1 MAKRV
6 VDGSIEE
13 ILAAKW
19 KASLEGVLKESGR
32 TCGSMISEPSWYRM
46 LASEKH
52 LYDFGPFRLDLK
64 TRMLLRDGVYVPLTP
79 KALETLAVLIENSG
93 RIVDKEELLRLVW
106 PGAFIEEATLAKT
119 VSILRKALGEDEG
132 HHYIDTVPK
141 RGYRFAAK
149 VRLGDVPGP
158 EEGTSLQTE
167 SAPIPPPLTAP
178 SLAAPPSARSGRDPR
193 FRWLSIA
200 LILLAL
206 GAAIYWLAP
215 LRRRSQDAAFLP
227 KAIPLTSFSGR
238 QNQVAFSPD
247 GNQIAFVWDG
257 PQGGPSHIYAKL
269 IGSEALLQLTH
280 SAGADSRPAWSPDG
294 RSISFLR
301 STQEGRA
308 WYLTSVLGGPES
320 KLADVSPYF
329 DLGSGNSAYFS
340 PDGKSLAIV
349 DKTTPTEPSSIFL
362 LGLQGSTRRKLTSPP
377 RGTTGD
383 YYPAF
388 SPDGKRLAFAR
399 AVSFSATDLYVL
411 PLAGGQPTRLT
422 FDGFTIDG
430 LAWTSDQREII
441 FSSRR
446 GGSFNSLWRIGSGGG
461 TPERV
466 SAFGEDVISP
476 AVSRDGNRLAYTRQ
490 LDDMNIWSFTLDAG
504 GSVASKTP
512 LIASTFRDSDP
523 DYSPDGRRI
532 AFTSGRN
539 GSFGIWVSDSDGGNP
554 RLLFDGGAYVTGSPR
569 WSPDGRRI
577 VFDTRAHD
585 PARVGNPSIWTV
597 DADGGEARRLSAA
610 GTGDVAPSWSH
621 DGAWIYF
628 ASTRSGD
635 LQVWKMPSQGG
646 AAVQVTRKGGFEAF
660 ETADGQFLLYT
671 KGRET
676 PGIWRVPTGGGAEV
690 LVTDRD
696 QVGYWRCWRIALGR
710 IYFATAVPPAG
721 PRLEVLDL
729 TNGET
734 KLIAPLSK
742 APDATIPGLA
752 VSPDGRSVLVAQ
764 YDQSGSNI
772 IMVERAR

>member
-1 MAKRV
+1 
-6 VDGSIEE
+6 
-13 ILAAKW
+13 
-19 KASLEGVLKESGR
+19 
-32 TCGSMISEPSWYRM
+32 MIPEPSWYRM

-79 KALETLAVLIENSG
+79 KALETLVVLIENSG

-106 PGAFIEEATLAKT
+106 PGAFIEEATLAKA

-149 VRLGDVPGP
+149 VSMGDLPAAV
-158 EEGTSLQTE
+158 EA
-167 SAPIPPPLTAP
+167 APIPRAP
-178 SLAAPPSARSGRDPR
+178 TVLANVPDPR
-193 FRWLSIA
+193 LRLVSIGLA
-200 LILLAL
+200 LLAL
-206 GAAIYWLAP
+206 GAAVYWLTP
-215 LRRRSQDAAFLP
+215 LRHRSKDAGFLP
-227 KAIPLTSFSGR
+227 KPIPLTSFPGR

-301 STQEGRA
+301 STPEGRA
-308 WYLTSVLGGPES
+308 WYTTSVLGGPES
-320 KLADVSPYF
+320 KLTDVSPFF

-340 PDGKSLAIV
+340 PDGKALAIV
-349 DKTTPTEPSSIFL
+349 DKSSSSEPSSIFL
-362 LGLQGSTRRKLTSPP
+362 LGLQSSARRKLTSPP

-388 SPDGKRLAFAR
+388 SPDGTRLAFAR

-411 PLAGGQPTRLT
+411 PVAGGQPTRLT
-422 FDGFTIDG
+422 FDGLTIDG
-430 LAWTSDQREII
+430 LAWTSDGREII

-446 GGSFNSLWRIGSGGG
+446 GGSFNSLWKIGSRGG

-490 LDDMNIWSFTLDAG
+490 LDDMNIWNFTLDAG
-504 GSVASKTP
+504 GSVTSKTP

-597 DADGGEARRLSAA
+597 DADGGEPRRLSAA
-610 GTGDVAPSWSH
+610 GDVAPSWSH

-635 LQVWKMPSQGG
+635 LQIWKLPSQGG
-646 AAVQVTRKGGFEAF
+646 AAIQVTRKGGFEAF
-660 ETADGQFLLYT
+660 ETADGQYLLYV

-676 PGIWRVPTGGGAEV
+676 PGIWRVPTDGGAETPV
-690 LVTDRD
+690 ADRD
-696 QVGYWRCWRIALGR
+696 EVGYRRCWRIVPGR
-710 IYFATAVPPAG
+710 IYFATAALPAG

-729 TNGET
+729 ASGAL
-734 KLIAPLSK
+734 KLIAQLAN

-752 VSPDGRSVLVAQ
+752 VSPDGRSLLVAQ

>member
-1 MAKRV
+1 
-6 VDGSIEE
+6 
-13 ILAAKW
+13 
-19 KASLEGVLKESGR
+19 
-32 TCGSMISEPSWYRM
+32 M

-64 TRMLLRDGVYVPLTP
+64 TRMLLRDGLYVPLTP
-79 KALETLAVLIENSG
+79 KSLETLAVLIENSG

-149 VRLGDVPGP
+149 VHVGDVTVP
-158 EEGTSLQTE
+158 EEEVATPAPAPLVPTSVVAVVAAPA
-167 SAPIPPPLTAP
+167 SAPRMNPVVK
-178 SLAAPPSARSGRDPR
+178 
-193 FRWLSIA
+193 WLGIA
-200 LILLAL
+200 LILVAF
-206 GAAIYWLAP
+206 AASVAWLSA
-215 LRRRSQDAAFLP
+215 LRRRSKEAVFLP

-280 SAGADSRPAWSPDG
+280 SPGTDSRPAWSPDG
-294 RSISFLR
+294 RNIAFLR
-301 STQEGRA
+301 STPEGRA
-308 WYLTSVLGGPES
+308 WYLTSALGGPEA

-329 DLGSGNSAYFS
+329 DLGSANSAYFS
-340 PDGKSLAIV
+340 SDGKTLAIV
-349 DKTTPTEPSSIFL
+349 DKTTLAEPSSIFQL
-362 LGLQGSTRRKLTSPP
+362 TVQGGAKRKLTSPP

-399 AVSFSATDLYVL
+399 AISFSATDLYVM

-422 FDGFTIDG
+422 FDGLTIDG
-430 LAWTSDQREII
+430 LAWTSDGREII

-446 GGSFNSLWRIGSGGG
+446 GGSFDSLWRIGAGGG

-466 SAFGEDVISP
+466 SATGENAISP

-490 LDDMNIWSFTLDAG
+490 LDDMNIWNFTLDAAG
-504 GSVASKTP
+504 TVTSKTP

-539 GSFGIWVSDSDGGNP
+539 GSFGIWVSDSDGANP

-585 PARVGNPSIWTV
+585 PAHAGNPSIWTV
-597 DADGGEARRLSAA
+597 DADGGEPTRLTAA

-635 LQVWKMPSQGG
+635 LQIWKMPARGG
-646 AAVQVTRKGGFEAF
+646 TAVQVTRKGGFESF
-660 ETADGQFLLYT
+660 ETADGQSLLYV

-690 LVTDRD
+690 AVTDRD
-696 QVGYWRCWRIALGR
+696 QVGYWRCWRIAGGR
-710 IYFATAVPPAG
+710 IYFATATPPEG
-721 PRLEVLDL
+721 PRVQLLDL
-729 TNGET
+729 GSGSM
-734 KLIAPLSK
+734 KLIAQLSK
-742 APDATIPGLA
+742 PPDATIPGLA
-752 VSPDGRSVLVAQ
+752 VSPDGRSLLVTQ